1 VPPPLVTAQLTPAL
15 FLSLVTVAVRVTES
29 APSTVIDA
37 AVIEMLIG
45 LELPPQPERHNAAV
59 TAKAEKTIL
68 LNTLT
73 PGKLGPRKRQ

>member
-1 VPPPLVTAQLTPAL
+1 V
-15 FLSLVTVAVRVTES
+15 SVTVS
-29 APSTVIDA
+29 APSTVIDEE
-37 AVIEMLIG
+37 VIARLMG

-73 PGKLGPRKRQ
+73 PESWAQKKTVKLARAPRMKPGPGYG